1 VSSLETREPFHPP
14 DSIDRQ
20 FHGRCERVPR
30 LFPHCAARQ
39 NVNVTLPRSACR
51 PAIQQRSASSST
63 DVASTRAE
71 RNVELTG
78 NNRNLQ
84 AQAITRCLSAMLR
97 SSKWVRFALA
107 QLGVTCFHPF
117 AFLIA

>member
-1 VSSLETREPFHPP
+1 
-14 DSIDRQ
+14 
-20 FHGRCERVPR
+20 
-30 LFPHCAARQ
+30 LFLHCAARQ
-39 NVNVTLPRSACR
+39 NVNLTG
-51 PAIQQRSASSST
+51 
-63 DVASTRAE
+63 TRAE
-71 RNVELTG
+71 RSVELTG

-84 AQAITRCLSAMLR
+84 TQAITGCLSAMLR